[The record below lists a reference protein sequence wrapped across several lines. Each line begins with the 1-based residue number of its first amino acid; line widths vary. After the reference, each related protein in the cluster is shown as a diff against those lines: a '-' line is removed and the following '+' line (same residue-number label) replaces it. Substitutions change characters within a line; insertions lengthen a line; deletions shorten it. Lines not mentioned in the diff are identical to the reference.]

1 MKQILKRILVF
12 VLFIFI
18 AIQLYQP
25 ALNVY
30 KGEAVTKDFTRVYK
44 MPDEVETLFRNSC
57 YDCHSNNTEYVW
69 YDYMQPARTLVES
82 HIKEAKDDLNFSEW
96 DTYSSRKQERLLNS
110 IKEQIVNRKMPLTS
124 YTLMHRK
131 AKLSDDEIK
140 KITDWLNAQN
150 KVYE

>member
-12 VLFIFI
+12 VLFLFI

-25 ALNVY
+25 AFNID
-30 KGEAVTKDFTRVYK
+30 KGNAATKDFIRVYK
-44 MPDEVETLFRNSC
+44 MPAEVQTLFRNSC
-57 YDCHSNNTEYVW
+57 YDCHSNNTDYVW
-69 YDYMQPARTLVES
+69 YDYIQPVRSVVES
-82 HIKEAKDDLNFSEW
+82 HIKEAKNDLNFNEW
-96 DTYSSRKQERLLNS
+96 ETYSNRKQERLLNS
-110 IKEQIVNRKMPLTS
+110 IKEQIVNRHMPLSS

-140 KITDWLNAQN
+140 TMTEWLKEQS